1 MMSPPPQTSVYC
13 HFLILVNFCKLQV
26 IPFIFLVQPV
36 GVILSNYIDSP
47 TTICPPCLKIRGTGL
62 RGAARDFAELNPTQA
77 AHLLNSNNIQNGL
90 VLKVDYLT

>member
-1 MMSPPPQTSVYC
+1 MMSPHPQTSVYC

-47 TTICPPCLKIRGTGL
+47 TTICPLCLKIRGTGL

-77 AHLLNSNNIQNGL
+77 AHLLNSNNIQNDL